1 MQEGPMGKVAGKGLE
16 KCREKLEAASQ
27 KWVNAWQEVDAL
39 RLAISRGEQEL
50 EAAKAGEGEAWS
62 PKGVE
67 SNAFYSALN
76 TIGQKI
82 ADAAQATWEGL
93 AITGKFIGNAAKIA
107 GVGALCTAAILTAMV
122 PVVSL
127 PMFAAM
133 GISPTADAWIQNK
146 IEKAEKFV
154 DDQMSDAAR
163 SLVASELVTAVS
175 GALVAVGAGF
185 RYIFTPVHNAI
196 KGSVEQDLTV
206 KEGLEQIKEDVKE
219 IGITAKLNAV
229 GQAMTHAGVY
239 AVVAIRQGFSAET
252 RNSLKQGIEAVYNSI
267 KEFVT
272 GLAAPIGSYDAVE
285 EAINREATKIQ
296 KTEVDVDA
304 VKAPSLVTNLKNAGV
319 ITAEE
324 AQRLEQPAPS
334 ISSVARRLGY
344 GAQALAEVM
353 GEELSQDA
361 KDLAA
366 EATPAEREA
375 VDNAIQSVVSAV
387 QDGQAPE
394 PEAVIA
400 AMDSTVEKPAQDR
413 GVEQAS
419 QSKDGIEGIDQDALK
434 EAAEGFT
441 GAVEAAEGQV
451 APLNTAEVAGK
462 GLEKCREKL
471 EAASQK
477 WFSAWQEVDALGTA
491 VSRGEQ
497 ELEAAAK
504 EGEGEAW
511 SPKGVES
518 NAFYKALN
526 TIGQKIADAAQATW
540 EGLAITGK
548 FIGNAAKIAGVG
560 ALCTAAILTA
570 MVPVVSLPMFAA
582 MGISPTADAWIQNKI
597 EKAEKFV
604 DDQMSDA
611 ARGLAASELVT
622 AVSGALVA
630 VGAGFQYIF
639 TPVHNAIKGSVEEGL
654 YKIKE
659 GVQETNQSIMAK
671 FNAVG
676 QAMTHAGVYAVAAI
690 RQGFSAEARNSLK
703 KGIEAVYNSIK
714 EFVTGPTAQ
723 KFYESITAPIGSYEA
738 IEAALDVANAPSLV
752 TNLKNA
758 GVITT
763 EEAQRLE
770 RPAPSISSVARRLGY
785 GAQALAEVMGEEL
798 SQDAKDLAAEATPA
812 EREAVDNAIQSVVAA
827 VQDGQAPEPEAVI
840 AAIEGAAMDSTVE
853 KPAQDRGVEQASQS
867 KDGIEGIDQDALKEA
882 AEGFTGAVEAAE
894 GQVAP
899 LNAAE
904 VAAAQGHQQSSGMSR

>member
-1 MQEGPMGKVAGKGLE
+1 MDEDKQQVMQALRAAFGKNNEGIKKLDNISKLTRQRMTNLDALQKELETKAALVKETNNKFNHLTGSAALRAKATAALQRLGAAITGKSSGKAFEPADIDNMPFMDSVDLPADMEITEPQTGEEKKEFGRATAYGLTGLKHTIDEGVEMLGRGMHMVGEGQAKVAQGVEAKDVELVKAGLELSGLGTSMCWRSLSDITHGLKAVQEGPMGK
-16 KCREKLEAASQ
+16 
-27 KWVNAWQEVDAL
+27 
-39 RLAISRGEQEL
+39 
-50 EAAKAGEGEAWS
+50 
-62 PKGVE
+62 
-67 SNAFYSALN
+67 
-76 TIGQKI
+76 
-82 ADAAQATWEGL
+82 
-93 AITGKFIGNAAKIA
+93 
-107 GVGALCTAAILTAMV
+107 
-122 PVVSL
+122 
-127 PMFAAM
+127 
-133 GISPTADAWIQNK
+133 
-146 IEKAEKFV
+146 
-154 DDQMSDAAR
+154 
-163 SLVASELVTAVS
+163 
-175 GALVAVGAGF
+175 
-185 RYIFTPVHNAI
+185 
-196 KGSVEQDLTV
+196 
-206 KEGLEQIKEDVKE
+206 
-219 IGITAKLNAV
+219 
-229 GQAMTHAGVY
+229 
-239 AVVAIRQGFSAET
+239 
-252 RNSLKQGIEAVYNSI
+252 
-267 KEFVT
+267 
-272 GLAAPIGSYDAVE
+272 
-285 EAINREATKIQ
+285 
-296 KTEVDVDA
+296 
-304 VKAPSLVTNLKNAGV
+304 
-319 ITAEE
+319 
-324 AQRLEQPAPS
+324 
-334 ISSVARRLGY
+334 
-344 GAQALAEVM
+344 
-353 GEELSQDA
+353 
-361 KDLAA
+361 
-366 EATPAEREA
+366 
-375 VDNAIQSVVSAV
+375 
-387 QDGQAPE
+387 
-394 PEAVIA
+394 
-400 AMDSTVEKPAQDR
+400 
-413 GVEQAS
+413 
-419 QSKDGIEGIDQDALK
+419 
-434 EAAEGFT
+434 
-441 GAVEAAEGQV
+441 
-451 APLNTAEVAGK
+451 VAGK

-676 QAMTHAGVYAVAAI
+676 QAMTNAGVYAVAAI
-690 RQGFSAEARNSLK
+690 RQGFSAETRNLLLQ
-703 KGIEAVYNSIK
+703 GIEAVYNSIK
-714 EFVTGPTAQ
+714 EFVTGLA
-723 KFYESITAPIGSYEA
+723 APIGSYDAVEEA
-738 IEAALDVANAPSLV
+738 INREATKIQKTEVALDAAKAPSLV

-785 GAQALAEVMGEEL
+785 GAQALAAVVEEEPG
-798 SQDAKDLAAEATPA
+798 QDAKDLAAKATPA
-812 EREAVDNAIQSVVAA
+812 EREAVDNAIKSVVSA
-827 VQDGQAPEPEAVI
+827 VQNGQAPELEAVI